1 MKSHRQSKNNGISG
15 RADALEAISVI
26 RMLMLVAGTHIRFIK
41 RAFSRKKGKLFS
53 PPPTN
58 NQEKNRE
65 EFANFLCVNS
75 KSSS

>member
-15 RADALEAISVI
+15 REAISVI
-26 RMLMLVAGTHIRFIK
+26 RMLMLVAETHIRFMK
-41 RAFSRKKGKLFS
+41 RVFSRKKGKLFS
-53 PPPTN
+53 PPLTN
-58 NQEKNRE
+58 NQEKNKE